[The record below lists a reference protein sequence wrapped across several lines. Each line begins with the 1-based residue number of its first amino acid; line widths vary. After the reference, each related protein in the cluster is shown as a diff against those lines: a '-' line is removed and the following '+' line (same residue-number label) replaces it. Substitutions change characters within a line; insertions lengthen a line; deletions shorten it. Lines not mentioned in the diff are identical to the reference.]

1 MTKLKSY
8 LLIALSVCMMTS
20 CLDKFPQDEIPAGD
34 AITTIEEAN
43 QAVIGIYNAWL
54 SGALYSGYLTLLP
67 DLQTDFVYAVN
78 GYTNTYGDIWRWKD
92 ILATNSQITSVYGA
106 LYNVIGRCNFLLANV
121 DKVRENIYND
131 EDFDRLEQFCGEAY
145 FARALAYSELIKL
158 FCKAYDSDEEA
169 GEDLGVVLRK
179 EYYSDEP
186 LKRASLKESYAF
198 VLEDLERAE
207 DFLQLSKEEE
217 KDASLTFY
225 SSPYFSIY
233 TVYALRARVALYMK
247 DYDNA
252 IKYSSLLI
260 DGAKDKFA
268 LSSAS
273 QMYTTMTDYLSY
285 TNKEISYYEYM
296 WRYNLSTE
304 SIWQVGFTTTSYGG
318 ALGSVFFN
326 WDFQSYK
333 PDYVPAQWVLDLYT
347 ANDLRY
353 GVNFCQ
359 VTTGHSHGLTW
370 PLLAKYWGNQN
381 LFDAAQLLHVSEP
394 QVFRLAEQYLIRA
407 EASVQK
413 EKPDYSKASKD
424 IAELR
429 KARYSSNAS
438 ASLTA
443 DNAMDII
450 EEERVKELYMEGFR
464 LQDLK
469 RWHKGFERKPQ
480 EQSLS
485 NGSSLKVEADDP
497 LFVWPIPQH
506 ELESP
511 DANILPNDSNNK

>member
-1 MTKLKSY
+1 
-8 LLIALSVCMMTS
+8 MMTS
-20 CLDKFPQDEIPAGD
+20 CLDKFPQDEIPASS
-34 AITTIEEAN
+34 AITTIEDAN
-43 QAVIGIYNAWL
+43 QAVIGIYSAWL

-67 DLQTDFVYAVN
+67 DLQADFVYAVN
-78 GYTNTYGDIWRWKD
+78 GYTNTYGDIWRWD

-106 LYNVIGRCNFLLANV
+106 LYDVIGRCNFLLANV

-131 EDFDRLEQFCGEAY
+131 EDFDRLEQYCGEAY

-158 FCKAYDSDEEA
+158 FCKAYDSDEMAEEA
-169 GEDLGVVLRK
+169 LGVVLRK
-179 EYYSDEP
+179 EYYSTDS
-186 LKRASLKESYAF
+186 LKRASLKDSYQF
-198 VLEDLERAE
+198 VIEDLERAE
-207 DFLQLSKEEE
+207 ECLQLTEEE
-217 KDASLTFY
+217 ENDETLTFY

-247 DYDNA
+247 DYKNA
-252 IKYSSLLI
+252 IEYSSLLI
-260 DGAKDKFA
+260 DAKDRFA

-273 QMYTTMTDYLSY
+273 EIYTTMTDYLSY
-285 TNKEISYYEYM
+285 TNKSISYYEYM

-326 WDFQSYK
+326 WDFYSYK
-333 PDYVPAQWVLDLYT
+333 PDYVPAQWVLELY
-347 ANDLRY
+347 ASNDMRY
-353 GVNFCQ
+353 DVFFTQ

-370 PLLAKYWGNQN
+370 PLLAKYWGNQE

-407 EASVQK
+407 EAYAQQSN
-413 EKPDYSKASKD
+413 YSKASKD
-424 IAELR
+424 IEELR
-429 KARYSSNAS
+429 KARYSSNAT
-438 ASLTA
+438 ATLTA
-443 DNAMDII
+443 DNAMEVI

-469 RWHKGFERKPQ
+469 RWHKGFERTPQ

-485 NGSSLKVEADDP
+485 NGSSLKVEADNDF
-497 LFVWPIPQH
+497 FVWPIPQH

-511 DANILPNDSNNK
+511 GAYIEPNASNK

>member
-1 MTKLKSY
+1 MKKLKSY
-8 LLIALSVCMMTS
+8 LLVAFSLCVLTS
-20 CLDKFPQDEIPAGD
+20 CLDKYPQDEIPAGS
-34 AITTIEEAN
+34 AITSIEEAN
-43 QAVIGIYNAWL
+43 QAVIGIYSAWL
-54 SGALYSGYLTLLP
+54 NGALYSGYLTILP

-78 GYTNTYGDIWRWKD
+78 GYTNTYGDIWRWND
-92 ILATNSQITSVYGA
+92 IHATNSQITSVYGA
-106 LYNVIGRCNFLLANV
+106 LYDVIGRCNFLLANV

-131 EDFDRLEQFCGEAY
+131 EDFDRLEQYCGEAY

-158 FCKAYDSDEEA
+158 FCKAYDSDEMAE
-169 GEDLGVVLRK
+169 EELGVVLRK
-179 EYYSDEP
+179 EYYSTDS
-186 LKRASLKESYAF
+186 LKRASLKDSYQF
-198 VLEDLERAE
+198 VIEDLERAE
-207 DFLQLSKEEE
+207 EYLQLTDEEE
-217 KDASLTFY
+217 NDETLTFY

-247 DYDNA
+247 DYKNA
-252 IKYSSLLI
+252 IEYSSLLI
-260 DGAKDKFA
+260 DAKDRFA

-273 QMYTTMTDYLSY
+273 EIYTTMTDYLSY
-285 TNKEISYYEYM
+285 TNKSISYYEYM

-326 WDFQSYK
+326 WDFYSYK
-333 PDYVPAQWVLDLYT
+333 PDYVPAQWVLELY
-347 ANDLRY
+347 ASNDMRY
-353 GVNFCQ
+353 NAFFTQ

-370 PLLAKYWGNQN
+370 PLLAKYWGNQE

-407 EASVQK
+407 EAYAQQK
-413 EKPDYSKASKD
+413 DYSKASKD
-424 IAELR
+424 IEELR
-429 KARYSSNAS
+429 KARYSSNAT
-438 ASLTA
+438 ATLTA

-485 NGSSLKVEADDP
+485 NGSSLKVEADDD

-511 DANILPNDSNNK
+511 GAYIEPNASNK

>member
-1 MTKLKSY
+1 MKKLKSY
-8 LLIALSVCMMTS
+8 LLVLFSLCVLTS
-20 CLDKFPQDEIPAGD
+20 CLDKYPQDEIPAGS

-43 QAVIGIYNAWL
+43 QAVIGIYSAWL

-67 DLQTDFVYAVN
+67 DLQADFVYAVN
-78 GYTNTYGDIWRWKD
+78 GYTNTYGDIWRWD

-106 LYNVIGRCNFLLANV
+106 LYDVIGRCNFLLANV

-131 EDFDRLEQFCGEAY
+131 EDFDRLEQYCGEAY

-158 FCKAYDSDEEA
+158 FCKAYDSDEMAEEA
-169 GEDLGVVLRK
+169 LGVVLRK
-179 EYYSDEP
+179 EYYSTDS
-186 LKRASLKESYAF
+186 LKRASLKDSYQF
-198 VLEDLERAE
+198 VIEDLERAE
-207 DFLQLSKEEE
+207 EYLQLTEEE
-217 KDASLTFY
+217 ENDETLTFY

-247 DYDNA
+247 DYKSA
-252 IKYSSLLI
+252 IEYSSLLI
-260 DGAKDKFA
+260 EAKDRFA

-273 QMYTTMTDYLSY
+273 EIYTTMTDYLSY
-285 TNKEISYYEYM
+285 TNKSISYYEYM

-326 WDFQSYK
+326 WDFYSYK
-333 PDYVPAQWVLDLYT
+333 PDYVPAQWVLELY
-347 ANDLRY
+347 ASNDMRY
-353 GVNFCQ
+353 DVFFTQ

-370 PLLAKYWGNQN
+370 PLLAKYWGNQE

-407 EASVQK
+407 EAYVQQK
-413 EKPDYSKASKD
+413 NYSKASKD
-424 IAELR
+424 IEELR
-429 KARYSSNAS
+429 KARYSSNAT
-438 ASLTA
+438 ATLTA
-443 DNAMDII
+443 DNAMDVI

-485 NGSSLKVEADDP
+485 NGSSLKVEADDDF
-497 LFVWPIPQH
+497 FVWPIPQH

-511 DANILPNDSNNK
+511 GAYIEPNASNK